1 MLTHFWH
8 CGILMIVMVGGAGG
22 ILMPPLAQAKDP
34 LPTAQMKD
42 QVPTFELDRII
53 GFALERNPMIA
64 SAQSVIEQNQG
75 RRTQAGAYPNPAVT
89 AQFADATV
97 RTARTGA
104 RAVENGVIV
113 EQTVEWPAMRAA
125 RKDAADAGLISATF
139 NLDEAKLNLVAEV
152 KGTFYDLLLAE
163 RTVDL
168 LQLNLENVQDV
179 ARIVKARVRSGEG
192 PQFELVKAEVE
203 VLKAKQ
209 EVTKAKNVV
218 RVKLVG
224 LDTLTAGA
232 LGPRY
237 EVQGDFRSLR
247 GPLDPEQMAAR
258 DLSQHPILKRQEK
271 LVEQAE
277 FTVTKERKSLVP
289 EVTLFGGYSTQVE
302 TKSIIA
308 GVTVPVPV
316 WYQKQGHIAE
326 ALGTQRKEEA
336 GLVHALNNL
345 SREINQH
352 AREAQTAQER
362 ILVYEE
368 GLLKQA
374 QEALRIAQLSF
385 RQGASSLLEVLD
397 AQRVQRQ
404 ITVDYNLARF
414 ELSLALTQYERALG
428 GPL

>member
-1 MLTHFWH
+1 MPARLWNYVV
-8 CGILMIVMVGGAGG
+8 LMTVMVAGTSGAL
-22 ILMPPLAQAKDP
+22 IPAYAEVKE
-34 LPTAQMKD
+34 QMR
-42 QVPTFELDRII
+42 TFDLDRII
-53 GFALERNPMIA
+53 DLALERNPAILG
-64 SAQSVIEQNQG
+64 AQSVIEQNEG
-75 RRTQAGAYPNPAVT
+75 RRTQAGAYPNPTVGAQT
-89 AQFADATV
+89 AHGTIRDPSNGDSMIEYGATLH
-97 RTARTGA
+97 
-104 RAVENGVIV
+104 
-113 EQTVEWPAMRAA
+113 QTVEWPGMRAA
-125 RKDAADAGLISATF
+125 RQDAATAGLISATVG
-139 NLDEAKLNLVAEV
+139 LDEAKLNLIAEV
-152 KGTFYDLLLAE
+152 KQAFFELLLAE

-168 LQLNLENVQDV
+168 LQQNFETVQEV

-192 PQFELVKAEVE
+192 PQFEAVKAEVE

-209 EVTKAKNVV
+209 ELTKAKNAV

-237 EVQGDFRSLR
+237 KVQGDFRLLR
-247 GPLDPEQMAAR
+247 DRLDPEQMAMR
-258 DLSQHPILKRQEK
+258 DLSQHPILKRQGK

-277 FTVTKERKSLVP
+277 STVTKERQGRVP
-289 EVTLFGGYSTQVE
+289 NVTLFGGYAREIGREAVVG
-302 TKSIIA
+302 
-308 GVTVPVPV
+308 GVSVPTPL
-316 WYQKQGHIAE
+316 WYRQQGHIAT

-336 GLVHALNNL
+336 ELIRARNDLGRA
-345 SREINQH
+345 INQH
-352 AREAQTAQER
+352 AREAETAQEQ

-385 RQGASSLLEVLD
+385 RQGASSLLDVLD

-414 ELSLALTQYERALG
+414 ELSLALTRFERAAG